1 MNRIPP
7 YVVLA
12 LLGLS
17 LVFSALVMVATFSG
31 GIQAD
36 DTVVMEV
43 TSTPTETPT
52 PTMTPTATPT
62 VYIPPTLPPPTV
74 EVIAPTVEVIQ
85 PTVDVIPPTV
95 EVLSPTVE
103 VAAPT
108 IEAIAPTV
116 AVVVPTVDP
125 ALPQTG
131 LPAPAPGISQPTIE
145 PVVEVAPTSEIVPT
159 IEATAIPDV
168 LPTADPVILPTVAV
182 TEVIAPTLE
191 VIAPTAEI
199 PPTVD
204 IAPTL
209 EVIAPTAE
217 ILPTIEAAPTDASII
232 TLAPPTETPI
242 PATETPTA
250 IPPTVAVNGSI
261 SGSVTR
267 MGTTDATGITVLL
280 SKPDGTVISANLSA
294 TGEFSFPDLVPG
306 AYQIVASAS
315 GYVPRQAQV
324 IVEMGIPVSLP
335 ATQLVA
341 GDTND
346 DGRIDIADAALVA
359 SNFDANGVVTPTVDL
374 NRDGR
379 IDILDLAQ
387 IGASFG
393 LVGPTGW

>member
-17 LVFSALVMVATFSG
+17 LVFSAVVMVATFSG

-85 PTVDVIPPTV
+85 PTVEVIPPTV

-103 VAAPT
+103 VVAPT
-108 IEAIAPTV
+108 IEVIAPTV
-116 AVVVPTVDP
+116 EVVVPTIDP
-125 ALPQTG
+125 GLPQAG
-131 LPAPAPGISQPTIE
+131 LPSPAPGISQPTIE

-159 IEATAIPDV
+159 IEATAVPDV
-168 LPTADPVILPTVAV
+168 LPTTDPAVLPTVAV

-191 VIAPTAEI
+191 VIPPTVEVAPTLEVLAPTAEI
-199 PPTVD
+199 PPT
-204 IAPTL
+204 
-209 EVIAPTAE
+209 
-217 ILPTIEAAPTDASII
+217 IEAPPTDASII
-232 TLAPPTETPI
+232 TMAPPTETPI
-242 PATETPTA
+242 PATETPT
-250 IPPTVAVNGSI
+250 PTVAVNGSI

-267 MGTTDATGITVLL
+267 MGTSDATGITVLL
-280 SKPDGTVISANLSA
+280 TKPDGTVISANLSPI
-294 TGEFSFPDLVPG
+294 GEFSFPDLVPG
-306 AYQIVASAS
+306 TYQIIATAS

-335 ATQLVA
+335 PTQLVA